1 MALAK
6 KVYGVKQSCS
16 ARNLAV
22 YGVFSHHPKAEK
34 ALRHN
39 GFQLP
44 EVYVNASAGKSS
56 VFT

>member
-1 MALAK
+1 M
-6 KVYGVKQSCS
+6 
-16 ARNLAV
+16 RNLLIL
-22 YGVFSHHPKAEK
+22 FSEK

-44 EVYVNASAGKSS
+44 EVYVNASAGKSA